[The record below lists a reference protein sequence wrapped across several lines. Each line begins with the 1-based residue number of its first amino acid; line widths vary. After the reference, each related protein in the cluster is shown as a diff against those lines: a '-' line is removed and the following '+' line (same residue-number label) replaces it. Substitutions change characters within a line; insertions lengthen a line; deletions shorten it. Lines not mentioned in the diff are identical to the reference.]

1 MLVIKVKARAVNSFT
16 IQSYLSEYPFCN
28 SIATACGAF
37 PVAIVIAMPSR
48 SVTDYP
54 YSMPFFLKSGLSN
67 GKCRK
72 YYKGYAY
79 DTHPVRS
86 PISLQQFLESPNQ
99 LIIFLRTHHT
109 EPHIGRVQER
119 KRGTVTNHKPLSYT
133 TVKQHI

>member
-1 MLVIKVKARAVNSFT
+1 MFAHMHITVLIRKHKGKAHLHHDQQRME
-16 IQSYLSEYPFCN
+16 I
-28 SIATACGAF
+28 
-37 PVAIVIAMPSR
+37 
-48 SVTDYP
+48 P
-54 YSMPFFLKSGLSN
+54 YDNGSN
-67 GKCRK
+67 GKYRK

-109 EPHIGRVQER
+109 EPHIGRIQER